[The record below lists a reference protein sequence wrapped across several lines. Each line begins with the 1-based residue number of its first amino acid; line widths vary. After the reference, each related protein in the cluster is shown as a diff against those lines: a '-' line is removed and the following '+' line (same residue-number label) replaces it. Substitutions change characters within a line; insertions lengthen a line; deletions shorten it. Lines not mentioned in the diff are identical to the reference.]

1 MIPFN
6 ASMRSLSWWGRRAVG
21 CGGVLM
27 WLGSAGAVVV
37 QGQSSCTWFCAP
49 EVKVEPQITLENLF
63 SAARMEELQNGTV
76 VAQTSQEREPVFE
89 LALVVGIPTE
99 IPRVGFTFETIF
111 GPFGEVGTH
120 PFTGA
125 LAAEGGRSSLRD
137 NSLEVE
143 FELNL
148 SLLEPE
154 QVGGWVESHFDIVD
168 KLSPGAH
175 AAAGSVYTHKLNFE
189 LDTAVLLFHRLPEDK
204 WLHHLEVEA
213 SLDYLATGLPR
224 AGDIVGS
231 LRYLDDASPW
241 SLSLVAVV
249 PLAPLMP

>member
-1 MIPFN
+1 MIPSKAF
-6 ASMRSLSWWGRRAVG
+6 MRSFPWWSRRAAG
-21 CGGVLM
+21 CGGILL
-27 WLGSAGAVVV
+27 WLGSAGSVMVE
-37 QGQSSCTWFCAP
+37 GQSGCTWFCAP
-49 EVKVEPQITLENLF
+49 DVKVEPQLTLENLF
-63 SAARMEELQNGTV
+63 SAARVEELQNGTV
-76 VAQTSQEREPVFE
+76 MAQTWQKREPVFE

-99 IPRVGFTFETIF
+99 VPRVGFTFETIF
-111 GPFGEVGTH
+111 GPFGVTGTH

-137 NSLEVE
+137 NGIEVE

-148 SLLEPE
+148 SVLEPE
-154 QVGGWVESHFDIVD
+154 QVGGWIESHFDIVD
-168 KLSPGAH
+168 KLSPGAR
-175 AAAGSVYTHKLNFE
+175 ATDGSVYTHKLNFE
-189 LDTAVLLFHRLPEDK
+189 LDTAVLLFHRLPENN

-241 SLSLVAVV
+241 SLSLLAVV